1 LHTTEKQKRIHAMQT
16 KYKFIYLAC
25 LYSLLI
31 PALFFSLSA
40 TKTPVEASS
49 EVIVQE
55 EEQEEQTASQNGHTF
70 LLLGID
76 NASHSSDVIML
87 AHIDSNGKNLKLL
100 QIPRDSYAGS
110 HGKINSIFARAYTEA
125 AKAKKSESECY
136 TLGAKALASHLST
149 MLGITV
155 DRHAILT
162 LKDFRTLVDSVGGVP
177 ITLPQDLDYDDPA
190 GGLSIHLKAGKQVLN
205 GKAAEGLV
213 RCRNAYPTADYGRMD
228 AQKLFLSAF
237 FEKLRYHT
245 SPIKLLSLISK
256 AYGYVKSDL
265 SLTETLSLG
274 RTLLATDDDCLFAA
288 TLTGKSVKIGGAL
301 CEVLPKDSVKE
312 ASLWLE
318 GKYNAQNAEKACVGS
333 NQAAKSA
340 YESQPEIPFTPQNA
354 KGKS

>member
-1 LHTTEKQKRIHAMQT
+1 MRT

-31 PALFFSLSA
+31 PALFFSLFA
-40 TKTPVEASS
+40 LKTPVEAST

-55 EEQEEQTASQNGHTF
+55 DTQEKEVVSQNGHTY

-87 AHIDSNGKNLKLL
+87 AHIDKDGQNMKLL
-100 QIPRDSYAGS
+100 QIPRDSYASG
-110 HGKINSIFARAYTEA
+110 HGKINSIFAKAYLGA
-125 AKAKKSESECY
+125 QKAKKSETECY
-136 TLGAKALASHLST
+136 LLGAKALSSHLST

-155 DRHAILT
+155 DHHAVLT
-162 LKDFRTLVDSVGGVP
+162 LKDFSTLVDSVGGVP
-177 ITLPQDLDYDDPA
+177 INLPQDLDYDDPA
-190 GGLSIHLKAGKQVLN
+190 GRLSIHLKAGKQVLD

-228 AQKLFLSAF
+228 AQRLFLSAF
-237 FEKLRYHT
+237 FEKLRYDT

-256 AYGYVKSDL
+256 AFGYVKTDL
-265 SLTETLSLG
+265 SLPAPLSLG
-274 RTLLATDDDCLFAA
+274 RTLLATSDDCLLAA
-288 TLTGKSVKIGGAL
+288 TLTGTSVRIGSSL
-301 CEVLPKDSVKE
+301 CEVLPQESVKE

-318 GKYNAQNAEKACVGS
+318 GQYNEQNAEKACAGT
-333 NQAAKSA
+333 NQVAKSA
-340 YESQPEIPFTPQNA
+340 YQSKPEIPFTPQNA